1 MTRIPNMKTLAEA
14 AEAVDI
20 INIETDHGIVF
31 VMAGA
36 DPGGPKDCAIFGC
49 DYHGGDPDD
58 HTLAKIFAG
67 KEDALAIADAIYQL
81 CK

>member
-1 MTRIPNMKTLAEA
+1 MKTLAEA

-20 INIETDHGIVF
+20 INVETDHGIVF

-36 DPGGPKDCAIFGC
+36 DPGGPKDFAIFSC
-49 DYHGGDPDD
+49 DWHGDLTP
-58 HTLAKIFAG
+58 AKIFAG
-67 KEDALAIADAIYQL
+67 KKDALDIADAIYQL

>member
-1 MTRIPNMKTLAEA
+1 MKTLAER

-20 INIETDHGIVF
+20 ITVERDHGTFF

-36 DPGGPKDCAIFGC
+36 DPGGPKDFALFGSDFHGEDSD
-49 DYHGGDPDD
+49 DY
-58 HTLAKIFAG
+58 TLVKIFAR
-67 KEDALAIADAIYQL
+67 KEEALEIADAIYQL